1 MASTVNANGT
11 TIDIGPAHALFDV
24 RFAYGQYHAFDVTAD
39 GQRFLV
45 NALVTPPGTPVI
57 AH

>member
-1 MASTVNANGT
+1 VPGASA
-11 TIDIGPAHALFDV
+11 PQRLFEI
-24 RFAYGQYHAFDVTAD
+24 RFPYGQYHAFDVTAD
-39 GQRFLV
+39 GQKFLV